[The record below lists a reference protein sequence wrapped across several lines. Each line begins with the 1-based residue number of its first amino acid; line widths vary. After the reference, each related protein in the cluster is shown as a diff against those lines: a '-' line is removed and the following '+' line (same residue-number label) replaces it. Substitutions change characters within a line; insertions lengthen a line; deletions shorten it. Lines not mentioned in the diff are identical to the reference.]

1 MGALDHA
8 KRAHA
13 LLSASGASRWL
24 NCTPSARLEDQYTEE
39 GKSVHAAEGTLAHEF
54 ADTGLRHAAGQIDT
68 ETYESL
74 RSDLIANDSE
84 GFHGSEMDT
93 EVQKYIDFVM
103 EQYAIARK
111 ATPGAI
117 LSVEDSIDLT
127 NYVPEGFGSND
138 AVIIADDTLFVGDLK
153 YGRGVQ
159 VEAKENPQL
168 MLYGLGAL
176 YVHGLSYD
184 IRTVSLNII
193 QPRLNHIST
202 WEISAEDLQ
211 KWGDEYVKP
220 RAKKAFEGKGVQKSG
235 EWCRWCKVKA
245 TCATLAADMVKLA
258 KNDFTDKEPIKNS
271 VHELTEAQLL
281 EIYGKIPIL
290 NFWASAVADHLL
302 QEAKKGRT
310 WPGYKLVHGRTSRQW
325 LDEDKVK
332 EVLLAELYESED
344 FTNTK
349 LKGIGD
355 IEKLVK
361 KANFEGLLGRFIIKP
376 EGAPTL
382 VPDSDKRPA
391 IGLGSARE
399 DFK

>member
-1 MGALDHA
+1 
-8 KRAHA
+8 
-13 LLSASGASRWL
+13 
-24 NCTPSARLEDQYTEE
+24 
-39 GKSVHAAEGTLAHEF
+39 
-54 ADTGLRHAAGQIDT
+54 
-68 ETYESL
+68 
-74 RSDLIANDSE
+74 
-84 GFHGSEMDT
+84 
-93 EVQKYIDFVM
+93 
-103 EQYAIARK
+103 
-111 ATPGAI
+111 
-117 LSVEDSIDLT
+117 
-127 NYVPEGFGSND
+127 
-138 AVIIADDTLFVGDLK
+138 
-153 YGRGVQ
+153 
-159 VEAKENPQL
+159 
-168 MLYGLGAL
+168 
-176 YVHGLSYD
+176 
-184 IRTVSLNII
+184 
-193 QPRLNHIST
+193 
-202 WEISAEDLQ
+202 
-211 KWGDEYVKP
+211 
-220 RAKKAFEGKGVQKSG
+220 
-235 EWCRWCKVKA
+235 
-245 TCATLAADMVKLA
+245 MVKLA

-391 IGLGSARE
+391 IGLASARE